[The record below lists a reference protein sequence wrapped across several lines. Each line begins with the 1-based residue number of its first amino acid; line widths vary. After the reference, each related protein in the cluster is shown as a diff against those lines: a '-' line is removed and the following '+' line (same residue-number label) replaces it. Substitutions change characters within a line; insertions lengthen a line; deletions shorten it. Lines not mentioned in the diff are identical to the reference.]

1 MSRINTNV
9 QSMIAQRVLGT
20 NNASLSTSLER
31 LSTGLKI
38 NRGKDDPAGL
48 IASENLKVE
57 QRGIAAAI
65 TNAQRADQVANIADS
80 GLAEISSMLSEL
92 QSLVTN
98 TASKAGISDEEK
110 QANQLVVDS
119 ILQTVDRVASTTNFQ
134 GIKLLNGN
142 YDYKTSQVA
151 SGVSDFRIG
160 SAKFSGS
167 SLSIDVTVTQ
177 SAQQG
182 GLFLSM
188 GSTSLNLT
196 TGSSFTIEVA
206 GSKGSR
212 EFTFTSGTSLSKMK
226 DVINNFSDVTGV
238 VASLSSGATRI
249 GLASSAWGSSEFASV
264 RVINSA
270 GINEQSSGDTASPTR
285 GIYTREAADFDTAKT
300 SGSTTFATSANA
312 VRDYGQDIGGTINGL
327 LITGKG
333 KTARVSSDFLD
344 AEITLTAAQSQTAG
358 NVGNN
363 GTAMFVTGG
372 GANFQ
377 LDSKVGIGGQVSMG
391 IQSVEVNKLGN
402 SSVGYL
408 KTLGSGQANNIVT
421 GNTSNA
427 QKIVGEAISQVS
439 QARGRIGTFQKNMIG
454 AANRSLSIAMENTAA
469 ADSVIRDADF
479 ANETASLTRSQILVS
494 ASTNILSLSN
504 QSPNSALQLLG

>member
-9 QSMIAQRVLGT
+9 QSMIAQRVLSS

-80 GLAEISSMLSEL
+80 GMAEISSMLSEL

-142 YDYKTSQVA
+142 YDFKTSQVNA
-151 SGVSDFRIG
+151 GISDFRIG
-160 SAKFSGS
+160 TAKFTGAN
-167 SLSIDVTVTQ
+167 LAIDVTVTQ

-182 GLFLSM
+182 GLFLSL
-188 GSTSLNLT
+188 GGTSLNLT

-206 GSKGSR
+206 GAKGSR

-238 VASLSSGATRI
+238 VATLSSGATRI
-249 GLASSAWGSSEFASV
+249 GLASSSWGSSEFASV

-270 GINEQSSGDTASPTR
+270 GINSTANGDTGSPTR
-285 GIYTREAADFDTAKT
+285 GIYTREAADFDTAD
-300 SGSTTFATSANA
+300 SMASSFATSANA

-327 LITGKG
+327 TITGKG

-344 AEITLTAAQSQTAG
+344 AEITLTGTQSQTMG
-358 NVGNN
+358 NVGGAN
-363 GTAMFVTGG
+363 ASMYVTGG
-372 GANFQ
+372 GATFQ
-377 LDSKVGIGGQVSMG
+377 LDSKVGVGGQVSMG

-408 KTLGSGQANNIVT
+408 KTLGSGQVNNIVT
-421 GNTSNA
+421 GNTGNA
-427 QKIVGEAISQVS
+427 QKIVAEAISQVS
-439 QARGRIGTFQKNMIG
+439 QARGRIGTFQKNIIG

>member
-1 MSRINTNV
+1 M
-9 QSMIAQRVLGT
+9 
-20 NNASLSTSLER
+20 
-31 LSTGLKI
+31 
-38 NRGKDDPAGL
+38 
-48 IASENLKVE
+48 
-57 QRGIAAAI
+57 
-65 TNAQRADQVANIADS
+65 
-80 GLAEISSMLSEL
+80 
-92 QSLVTN
+92 
-98 TASKAGISDEEK
+98 
-110 QANQLVVDS
+110 
-119 ILQTVDRVASTTNFQ
+119 
-134 GIKLLNGN
+134 
-142 YDYKTSQVA
+142 
-151 SGVSDFRIG
+151 
-160 SAKFSGS
+160 
-167 SLSIDVTVTQ
+167 
-177 SAQQG
+177 G
-182 GLFLSM
+182 G
-188 GSTSLNLT
+188 TSLNLT
-196 TGSSFTIEVA
+196 TGSAFTIEVA
-206 GSKGSR
+206 GAKGSR

-270 GINEQSSGDTASPTR
+270 GINETANGDNSTPVR
-285 GIYTREAADFDTAKT
+285 GVYTREAADFDTVKT
-300 SGSTTFATSANA
+300 SGSTSFATSANA

-358 NVGNN
+358 NVGA
-363 GTAMFVTGG
+363 GGSAMFVTGG

-377 LDSKVGIGGQVSMG
+377 LDSKVSIGGQVSMG
-391 IQSVEVNKLGN
+391 IQSVEVNKLGS

-408 KTLGSGQANNIVT
+408 KTLGSGQGNNIVT

-439 QARGRIGTFQKNMIG
+439 QARGRIGTFQKNIIG